1 MHGQG
6 LAFVLVVV
14 VAVAA
19 SGVCRWRGISPAL
32 PLLVVG
38 LGLSLVPGLVGQG
51 PTPETV
57 LVFLLAPLVFALALE
72 TSYLD
77 LKGASRPI
85 LVLAVGL
92 VVVTTLAVGG
102 VVTWLEPST
111 PFAVACVLGAV
122 LAPTD
127 AVAASGAGRQAGLPR
142 RVLTIIEGESLVND
156 GTALTLLRVAL
167 VAVAAGSVT
176 AGQVA
181 VTLAQSV
188 LVGAGAGALVGA
200 AVAWLLSR
208 IDDQVVG
215 NAAIILTPF
224 LVYLGAERLG
234 GSGLLGV
241 AVAGVW
247 ISHAGSTRARAEVRL
262 TSSVLWGQLAFL
274 LESVAFLFVGLELPS
289 TVQSIEGLSWLHFVL
304 LVLLAVAVLVVTRAL
319 FITAVRLV
327 TPAALR
333 TGRRTSIVIVWAGA
347 RGPVSVLAAF
357 SIPVLLDDGSPFP
370 SRDEILAVTFGV
382 VLVTLLLS
390 LTLGPLV
397 RRLGFEPEDDAEL
410 LERAR
415 DRAAYAAIARL
426 DALVSDAR
434 SDGLVVPESLVA
446 GLRGGILVRRRINRR
461 SQRLTETYLDWRRE
475 MLEAERLEL
484 QEMRDA
490 GDLPDPVMRDLLRE
504 IDVREAALGPAD

>member
-1 MHGQG
+1 VHDQG

-19 SGVCRWRGISPAL
+19 SGLCRWRGISPAL

-38 LGLSLVPGLVGQG
+38 LGLSQIPGLVGQV
-51 PTPETV
+51 PSPETV

-77 LKGASRPI
+77 LRGASRPI
-85 LVLAVGL
+85 LLLAVGL
-92 VVVTTLAVGG
+92 VVVTTVVVGG
-102 VVTWLEPST
+102 VVVSIDPST

-127 AVAASGAGRQAGLPR
+127 AVAASSGGRAAGLPR

-156 GTALTLLRVAL
+156 GTALTLLRVGL
-167 VAVAAGSVT
+167 VVVAAGTVT

-181 VTLAQSV
+181 LTLATAV
-188 LVGAGAGALVGA
+188 LVGAGAGALAGA

-215 NAAIILTPF
+215 NAAIIITPF
-224 LVYLGAERLG
+224 LVYLSAERFG

-241 AVAGVW
+241 AIAGVW
-247 ISHAGSTRARAEVRL
+247 ISHAGSTQARAEVRL
-262 TSSVLWGQLAFL
+262 TSSVLWAQIAFL

-289 TVQSIEGLSWLHFVL
+289 TVQSIHGLTWVQFVL
-304 LVLLAVAVLVVTRAL
+304 LVLLTVAVLVLTRAL
-319 FITAVRLV
+319 FIAAVRLV
-327 TPAALR
+327 TPPELR
-333 TGRRTSIVIVWAGA
+333 AGRRTSLVIIWAGA

-357 SIPVLLDDGSPFP
+357 TIPVLLEDGSPFP
-370 SRDEILAVTFGV
+370 ARQEILAVTFGV
-382 VLVTLLLS
+382 VLTTLLLS

-415 DRAAYAAIARL
+415 DRAASAAIARL
-426 DALVSDAR
+426 DALVRDAR
-434 SDGLVVPESLVA
+434 ADGIVVPESLVA
-446 GLRGGILVRRRINRR
+446 GLRGAILVRRKINRR
-461 SQRLTETYLDWRRE
+461 SQGLTETYLDWRRE
-475 MLEAERLEL
+475 MLEAERVEL
-484 QEMRDA
+484 QEMRDE
-490 GDLPDPVMRDLLRE
+490 GGLPDPVMRDLLRE
-504 IDVREAALGPAD
+504 IDVREAAVGPAD

>member
-1 MHGQG
+1 VTDQG

-19 SGVCRWRGISPAL
+19 SGVCRWRGITPAL

-38 LGLSLVPGLVGQG
+38 LGLSLVPGLVGQV

-77 LKGASRPI
+77 LRGASRPI
-85 LVLAVGL
+85 LLLAVGL
-92 VVVTTLAVGG
+92 VVVTTLVVGG
-102 VVTWLEPST
+102 VVTAIDPAT
-111 PFAVACVLGAV
+111 PFAVACILGAV

-127 AVAASGAGRQAGLPR
+127 AVAASSGGRAAGLPR

-167 VAVAAGSVT
+167 VVVAAGSVT
-176 AGQVA
+176 PGQFA
-181 VTLAQSV
+181 VTLVQSIV
-188 LVGAGAGALVGA
+188 VGAGMGALVGA
-200 AVAWLLSR
+200 FVAWLLSR

-241 AVAGVW
+241 AIAGVW
-247 ISHAGSTRARAEVRL
+247 ISHSGSTRARAEVRL

-289 TVQSIEGLSWLHFVL
+289 TIQSIHGLSWWQFVA
-304 LVLLAVAVLVVTRAL
+304 LVVLTVGVLVATRAI
-319 FITAVRLV
+319 FIAAVRLV
-327 TPAALR
+327 TPAHLR
-333 TGRRTSIVIVWAGA
+333 AGRRTSLVIIWAGA

-357 SIPVLLDDGSPFP
+357 TIPVTLADGTPFP
-370 SRDEILAVTFGV
+370 GRAEILAVTFGV
-382 VLVTLLLS
+382 VVATLVLS

-415 DRAAYAAIARL
+415 DRAASAALSRL
-426 DALVSDAR
+426 DSLVNNAR
-434 SDGLVVPESLVA
+434 ADGMVVPEQLVA
-446 GLRGGILVRRRINRR
+446 GLRGAVLVRRRINRR
-461 SQRLTETYLDWRRE
+461 SQRLTETYLDWRRD

-484 QEMRDA
+484 QEMRDE
-490 GDLPDPVMRDLLRE
+490 GVLPDPVMRDLLRE
-504 IDVREAALGPAD
+504 VDVREAALGPAD